1 MRGAASLTTLILFIS
16 FAAALSILAY
26 IVDFYAQQVLQ
37 GDVENTAE
45 SVAEFVSS
53 QIRDAVASGAV
64 PGVVALK
71 KQLIVPRNF
80 YALDAASLSLC
91 VGNAGGNIYV
101 NVTLT
106 GIRGR
111 GEATAVATSWVYNIT
126 AWSALGGKKVYLSGV
141 FTPCGSPTSE
151 CFAGGLVNLTRPGC
165 AASPIDASIVIS

>member
-71 KQLIVPRNF
+71 KTINSPEELLRPGRGQSVAVCWKRRGEYIRQRHINWHSGPR
-80 YALDAASLSLC
+80 
-91 VGNAGGNIYV
+91 GGN
-101 NVTLT
+101 
-106 GIRGR
+106 RR
-111 GEATAVATSWVYNIT
+111 S
-126 AWSALGGKKVYLSGV
+126 YLMGV
-141 FTPCGSPTSE
+141 
-151 CFAGGLVNLTRPGC
+151 
-165 AASPIDASIVIS
+165 